1 MSVRRS
7 LAAAAA
13 LLVLAGTALPAAA
26 RAPGAIAGPV
36 RLVIDEDFP
45 AAFDGHRY
53 LGSLVLVPAFDG
65 LVVINELSL
74 ERYLLGLN
82 EVPLDWPEEALKAQ
96 AVAART
102 YALFT
107 LAQPR
112 AGSAALYGFDICATV
127 SCQVFSGADVLLA
140 EGGER
145 WRRAVAGTRGEA
157 VTYRGE
163 PILARYHSTSGG
175 VTFDNEQI
183 FTSERAYPY
192 LVGVPSPW
200 EHASPLYRW
209 RVRFEL
215 AHLQRML
222 ASAGWWPRRFG
233 RLVEV
238 YSAASSGG
246 HHYLD
251 VVLRG
256 RHGALVRS
264 AEELRDL
271 LRDAAPRMFPA
282 RYPSRA
288 ATSSGRLPETLPSNR
303 YEVVT
308 RAGAA
313 VFSGRGWGHGVGM
326 SQYGA
331 HGLARRGATYR
342 QILAHYYRGTTVER
356 VTGPGRIDVGL
367 AWGRPAVT
375 VSGAFRIE
383 DGRGRA
389 LVRDAIGTWRFSL
402 RRGAVVIDPPRGHGL
417 PLEVGLVE
425 APASVAPG
433 ARAELRLALTRP
445 ARVRALSA
453 AASGEVVLRRAG
465 TSRLA
470 WRAPARPGTY
480 ELRLEARAG
489 RARRLSAPVE
499 IVVAAPASPSPQ
511 AAPAAGDARPA
522 PGLIAAAAAT
532 LAVAA
537 GTMLLWGRRSRSRIR
552 SKRSSS

>member
-1 MSVRRS
+1 M
-7 LAAAAA
+7 A
-13 LLVLAGTALPAAA
+13 LVLAGATPPAAA
-26 RAPGAIAGPV
+26 RGPGAVAGPI

-45 AAFDGHRY
+45 AALDGHRY

-107 LAQPR
+107 LARPR

-127 SCQVFSGADVLLA
+127 ACQVFSGADVLLA
-140 EGGER
+140 RDGER
-145 WRRAVAGTRGEA
+145 WRRAVVETRGEA
-157 VTYRGE
+157 ITYRGR

-175 VTFDNEQI
+175 MTFDNEQI
-183 FTSERAYPY
+183 FTTEPAYPY

-200 EHASPLYRW
+200 ERASPLYRW

-215 AHLQRML
+215 AHLQRL
-222 ASAGWWPRRFG
+222 LELAGWWPRRFG

-238 YSAASSGG
+238 YGAASSGG

-256 RHGALVRS
+256 RRGALVRT
-264 AEELRDL
+264 AEELRDV
-271 LRDAAPRMFPA
+271 LRDLAPRAFPA

-288 ATSSGRLPETLPSNR
+288 RTSSGRLPETLPSNR
-303 YEVVT
+303 YEVTT
-308 RAGAA
+308 RAGTA
-313 VFSGRGWGHGVGM
+313 VFLGRGWGHGVGM

-331 HGLARRGATYR
+331 HGLALRGATYR
-342 QILAHYYRGTTVER
+342 EILAHYYRGTRLQR
-356 VTGPGRIDVGL
+356 VASPRRVDVGI
-367 AWGRPAVT
+367 AWGRRSVT

-383 DGRGRA
+383 DGRGRT
-389 LVRDAIGTWRFSL
+389 LVRDALGTWRFSL
-402 RRGAVVIDPPRGHGL
+402 RQGAVAIDPPRGHGL
-417 PLEVGLVE
+417 PLEVGLLA
-425 APASVAPG
+425 APAGAEPG
-433 ARAELRLALTRP
+433 ERIELRVALTRP
-445 ARVRALSA
+445 ARLRVLAHGLT
-453 AASGEVVLRRAG
+453 GEVVLRPAG
-465 TSRLA
+465 TSKLS

-480 ELRLEARAG
+480 ELRVEATTG
-489 RARRLSAPVE
+489 RVRRQSAPVR
-499 IVVAAPASPSPQ
+499 VVVAPAAQPSSPPAAPAGEPAVPFSP
-511 AAPAAGDARPA
+511 AVAV
-522 PGLIAAAAAT
+522 AAALLGA
-532 LAVAA
+532 AA